1 MHIRDWSSD
10 VCSSDLLADRLASR
24 LGRGR
29 VRRYRPV
36 DTHIPEQ
43 AQLELPAVDA
53 PPPQPWPAP
62 APGEPPLRPF
72 WLFDPPQPIEVIAE
86 VPDGPPQRF
95 RWRRALHAVC
105 RHEGPARNA
114 AKWWRRHDNQ
124 GPTRDHSDRK
134 SVVWGKN
141 WAV

>member
-1 MHIRDWSSD
+1 MIRLSVPRLEALGASQLGLEGGAVREAATDA
-10 VCSSDLLADRLASR
+10 LADRLATR

-72 WLFDPPQPIEVIAE
+72 WLFDPPQPIAVRSEERGVGQE
-86 VPDGPPQRF
+86 CVSTCRS
-95 RWRRALHAVC
+95 RWSPS
-105 RHEGPARNA
+105 HEKKKTTANNET
-114 AKWWRRHDNQ
+114 KQ
-124 GPTRDHSDRK
+124 G
-134 SVVWGKN
+134 
-141 WAV
+141 